1 MILAVISGLTTIIG
15 VLLALIFGRK
25 PVLVAVGIG
34 FSAGIMLLVSVLELL
49 PEAYH
54 ASGLATMSVA
64 SGVGALFL
72 ALLHFILP
80 HTHLVKED
88 GVLDSAM
95 IRSAYLVAVGL
106 VLHDLPEGFAL
117 ANSYVLSPSL
127 GIFVAI
133 AIAAHNIPEEFA
145 MAVPVLAAKK
155 KRFLFAAALISA
167 SMEPIGALLG
177 LVFVSWMPALNPVL
191 IAFAA
196 GAMIYVSIHE
206 LIPMANRWGHKRYF
220 AMGMAISV
228 LVYAL
233 LATSLG
239 HF

>member
-1 MILAVISGLTTIIG
+1 
-15 VLLALIFGRK
+15 LLALAFGRK
-25 PVLVAVGIG
+25 PVLVAAGIG
-34 FSAGIMLLVSVLELL
+34 FSAGIMLLVSAFELL

-54 ASGLATMSVA
+54 ASGLVTVSVA
-64 SGVGALFL
+64 GGAGALSL
-72 ALLHFILP
+72 ALLHLILP

-88 GVLDSAM
+88 GLFDSAM
-95 IRSAYLVAVGL
+95 IRSAYLVAIGL

-127 GIFVAI
+127 GVFVAI

-145 MAVPVLAAKK
+145 MAVPVVAAKK
-155 KRFLFAAALISA
+155 KRFLFAAAVVSA

-177 LVFVSWMPALNPVL
+177 LVFVSWVPELNPLL

-196 GAMIYVSIHE
+196 GAMIYVSVHE
-206 LIPMANRWGHKRYF
+206 LIPMANRWGHKRFF
-220 AMGMAISV
+220 AVGMLVSG

-233 LATSLG
+233 LAVLMG
-239 HF
+239 

>member
-1 MILAVISGLTTIIG
+1 M
-15 VLLALIFGRK
+15 
-25 PVLVAVGIG
+25 GIG

-49 PEAYH
+49 PESYR
-54 ASGLATMSVA
+54 ASGLVTMSVA
-64 SGVGALFL
+64 SGAGALFL

-88 GVLDSAM
+88 GLFDSAM

-106 VLHDLPEGFAL
+106 LLHDLPEGFAM

-127 GIFVAI
+127 GLLVAI

-145 MAVPVLAAKK
+145 MAVPVMATKK
-155 KRFLFAAALISA
+155 KRFLFVAALLSA

-177 LVFVSWMPALNPVL
+177 LVFVSWLPTLNPIL

-206 LIPMANRWGHKRYF
+206 LVPMANRWGHKLYF
-220 AMGMAISV
+220 AAGLAVSG

-233 LATSLG
+233 LETLLG